1 MQAHP
6 LQAHA
11 TAPQTDDDARLV
23 ALAIDGDRAA
33 LDALVRRHQP
43 FIYNVAWRMVHDPDA
58 AKDLTQE
65 VLIKVITKLSRF
77 EGKSAFRTW
86 LYRIVVNEFLM
97 MKRRPAEV
105 QFGSFEEYG
114 AQLDAVPNPELNA
127 EEELVLAEASLEMKT
142 RCMAGMLMCL
152 DREQRLTYILGD
164 VFDVDHKLG
173 AELFGI
179 SPANFRVRL
188 HRARKDL
195 HSYMQNKC
203 GLVNPDNPCRCPKK
217 AKALVAM
224 GHLDK
229 DKKVFAA
236 DYRHT
241 VRELVHDRH
250 DDLAATIDRQII
262 DLRRGQPSRT
272 DIAVDESLAE
282 VLEFFE

>member
-1 MQAHP
+1 MTTHP
-6 LQAHA
+6 LQTPSAQ
-11 TAPQTDDDARLV
+11 PQADPDAQLV

-43 FIYNVAWRMVHDPDA
+43 FIYNVAWRMVHDPNE

-65 VLIKVITKLSRF
+65 VLIRVITKLSRF

-97 MKRRPAEV
+97 MKRRPAEQ

-114 AQLDAVPNPELNA
+114 DQLDALPNPDLNA
-127 EEELVLAEASLEMKT
+127 EEELVLAEAALEMKT

-164 VFDVDHKLG
+164 VFGVDHKLG
-173 AELFGI
+173 AELFEI

-195 HSYMQNKC
+195 HNYMQRKC
-203 GLVNPDNPCRCPKK
+203 GLVDPANPCRCPKK
-217 AKALVAM
+217 AKALVEM
-224 GHLDK
+224 GHLDR
-229 DKKVFAA
+229 DAKVFSA
-236 DYRHT
+236 DYQHK
-241 VRELVHDRH
+241 VREVVDARH
-250 DDLAATIDRQII
+250 DDLAEAIDRQIVE
-262 DLRRGQPSRT
+262 LRRGQPFRT
-272 DIAVDESLAE
+272 DVAVDETLAE
-282 VLEFFE
+282 VLDYFE